1 MYKET
6 MIMYIKENKYTL
18 QDLNEMAQAIE
29 DRRESMVLRMAEIAG
44 KVLFEEDNKMRKQ
57 KRKQEEEYI
66 FLWKMN
72 FKKEMNRMSNLHND
86 QIMDRLF
93 DLAWEEGIANWNL
106 EDEALENYANQ
117 RADEMF
123 YENSFT
129 ADLYKDVTG
138 GY

>member
-1 MYKET
+1 
-6 MIMYIKENKYTL
+6 
-18 QDLNEMAQAIE
+18 
-29 DRRESMVLRMAEIAG
+29 
-44 KVLFEEDNKMRKQ
+44 
-57 KRKQEEEYI
+57 
-66 FLWKMN
+66 
-72 FKKEMNRMSNLHND
+72 MSNLHND

>member
-66 FLWKMN
+66 FDSRDFFM
-72 FKKEMNRMSNLHND
+72 
-86 QIMDRLF
+86 
-93 DLAWEEGIANWNL
+93 
-106 EDEALENYANQ
+106 EDE
-117 RADEMF
+117 F
-123 YENSFT
+123 
-129 ADLYKDVTG
+129 
-138 GY
+138 

>member
-57 KRKQEEEYI
+57 KRKQEEE
-66 FLWKMN
+66 
-72 FKKEMNRMSNLHND
+72 
-86 QIMDRLF
+86 
-93 DLAWEEGIANWNL
+93 
-106 EDEALENYANQ
+106 EDEEFNKYIE
-117 RADEMF
+117 REGEF
-123 YENSFT
+123 
-129 ADLYKDVTG
+129 
-138 GY
+138 